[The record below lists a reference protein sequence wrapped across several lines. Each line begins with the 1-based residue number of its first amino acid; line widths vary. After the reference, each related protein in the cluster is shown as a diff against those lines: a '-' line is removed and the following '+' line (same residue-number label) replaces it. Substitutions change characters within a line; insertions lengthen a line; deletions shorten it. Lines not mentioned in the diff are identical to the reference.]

1 MVENALIEASL
12 DRLQDAAR
20 TADHICKE
28 NVTVK
33 TDDLITALQVLD
45 RTGVIHLDLD

>member
-1 MVENALIEASL
+1 MDIDEQL

-20 TADHICKE
+20 MADHTAKE

-33 TDDLITALQVLD
+33 TADLIAALQVMD
-45 RTGVIHLDLD
+45 RHKIINLDLD